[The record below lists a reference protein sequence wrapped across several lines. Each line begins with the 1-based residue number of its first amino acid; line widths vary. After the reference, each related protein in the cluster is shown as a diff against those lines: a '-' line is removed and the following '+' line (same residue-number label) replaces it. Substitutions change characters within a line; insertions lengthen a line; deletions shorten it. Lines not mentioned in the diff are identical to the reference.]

1 MEQNYRIVFTAQRQ
15 VTYEPCEMPV
25 LDDDSMLFQAE
36 ISQISTG
43 TELTM
48 LERNVEPGTPWARDI
63 SYPCYPGY
71 ATVSK
76 VIAVGKNVPAE
87 YLGRRALVELNH
99 QKYHAVNMHDF
110 QKYIFIP
117 DGISSA
123 EASLGNIGTITMA
136 SIRAAAIRPGESCL
150 VYGAGLIGQMVARQA
165 KLAGAPKVFIT
176 DVSDFRLSKVPKD
189 PCFIPINGAQ
199 QNVVET
205 IMAATDGLG
214 VNYVFETTSVPS
226 LAQTQLE
233 CLAKRGKL
241 IITSSPKGRSLID
254 LDFCSRRGLTI
265 IGAHNVTIH
274 TTAATLADPWTRARD
289 TALFYELLQK
299 NMITVQ
305 EMITHAAPAQDAPAL
320 YDMLMED
327 RTRALSVNLIWEAA
341 DK

>member
-123 EASLGNIGTITMA
+123 EASQGISEPA
-136 SIRAAAIRPGESCL
+136 EPRKESNFR
-150 VYGAGLIGQMVARQA
+150 YTFTEKARIFFA
-165 KLAGAPKVFIT
+165 RCW
-176 DVSDFRLSKVPKD
+176 S
-189 PCFIPINGAQ
+189 
-199 QNVVET
+199 
-205 IMAATDGLG
+205 
-214 VNYVFETTSVPS
+214 S
-226 LAQTQLE
+226 L
-233 CLAKRGKL
+233 CRIK
-241 IITSSPKGRSLID
+241 
-254 LDFCSRRGLTI
+254 
-265 IGAHNVTIH
+265 
-274 TTAATLADPWTRARD
+274 
-289 TALFYELLQK
+289 
-299 NMITVQ
+299 
-305 EMITHAAPAQDAPAL
+305 
-320 YDMLMED
+320 
-327 RTRALSVNLIWEAA
+327 
-341 DK
+341 